1 MSFVFCLAFGH
12 WALAADWGE
21 KRKWKKGRKKEGE
34 KRRGPK
40 GTKKRSSYKFSS
52 AKSFFLLC
60 SSPLHSFTRSFLL
73 SFLDRVH
80 RKTARART
88 HTHSHA
94 HAPHALSQKPPFHFL
109 WKSSSHPSVRLN
121 ANENFSLGFCFILL
135 CVCVC
140 VVLLPLSLRL
150 CHERKGREMD
160 RKKRGHSAPSS
171 FSSLCRT
178 LRLLTLSLVYICM
191 NIQVSTHSQTKPTC

>member
-1 MSFVFCLAFGH
+1 M
-12 WALAADWGE
+12 E
-21 KRKWKKGRKKEGE
+21 KGKE
-34 KRRGPK
+34 KRRRKKKDQKARK
-40 GTKKRSSYKFSS
+40 GLRLLQSP
-52 AKSFFLLC
+52 FFFCVLL
-60 SSPLHSFTRSFLL
+60 PHFTISRAPFSFLF
-73 SFLDRVH
+73 SIKENKSERVH

-121 ANENFSLGFCFILL
+121 ANEIFLSVFVLF
-135 CVCVC
+135 CVC

>member
-60 SSPLHSFTRSFLL
+60 SSPLHNFTRSFLL
-73 SFLDRVH
+73 SFLDKREQK
-80 RKTARART
+80 RKGSQKNSTRTHAHSFTRTRTAR
-88 HTHSHA
+88 
-94 HAPHALSQKPPFHFL
+94 
-109 WKSSSHPSVRLN
+109 
-121 ANENFSLGFCFILL
+121 
-135 CVCVC
+135 
-140 VVLLPLSLRL
+140 
-150 CHERKGREMD
+150 
-160 RKKRGHSAPSS
+160 
-171 FSSLCRT
+171 
-178 LRLLTLSLVYICM
+178 TLSKTTFPFFMEELEP
-191 NIQVSTHSQTKPTC
+191 SFGTFKRE

>member
-1 MSFVFCLAFGH
+1 MCLLSFVWRLGIGH
-12 WALAADWGE
+12 WQPIGGKRE
-21 KRKWKKGRKKEGE
+21 KGKE
-34 KRRGPK
+34 KRRRKKKDQKARK
-40 GTKKRSSYKFSS
+40 GLRLLQSP
-52 AKSFFLLC
+52 FFFCVLL
-60 SSPLHSFTRSFLL
+60 PHFTISRAPFSFLF
-73 SFLDRVH
+73 SIKENKSERVH

-94 HAPHALSQKPPFHFL
+94 RAPHALSQKPPFHFL

-121 ANENFSLGFCFILL
+121 ANEIFLSVFVLFF
-135 CVCVC
+135 CVCVWC
-140 VVLLPLSLRL
+140 FFHFLFV

-160 RKKRGHSAPSS
+160 RKKRRHSAPSS

>member
-21 KRKWKKGRKKEGE
+21 KRKWKKGRKKEG
-34 KRRGPK
+34 PK

-60 SSPLHSFTRSFLL
+60 SSPLHNFTRSFLL

-121 ANENFSLGFCFILL
+121 ANEIFLSVFVLFF
-135 CVCVC
+135 CVCVWCFFHFLFVC
-140 VVLLPLSLRL
+140 VTR
-150 CHERKGREMD
+150 EREERWIE
-160 RKKRGHSAPSS
+160 RSADI
-171 FSSLCRT
+171 
-178 LRLLTLSLVYICM
+178 LRLLLFLLYVGLFVY
-191 NIQVSTHSQTKPTC
+191 